1 LKNRIFGGYVISMI
15 PNLLEM
21 LEGVDVD
28 LRLKF
33 GPLSALYSAST
44 RPRKII
50 VFGGW
55 PQTRSSVP
63 KIFRSVL

>member
-15 PNLLEM
+15 PKLLEM

-33 GPLSALYSAST
+33 GPLSAL
-44 RPRKII
+44 
-50 VFGGW
+50 
-55 PQTRSSVP
+55 
-63 KIFRSVL
+63 